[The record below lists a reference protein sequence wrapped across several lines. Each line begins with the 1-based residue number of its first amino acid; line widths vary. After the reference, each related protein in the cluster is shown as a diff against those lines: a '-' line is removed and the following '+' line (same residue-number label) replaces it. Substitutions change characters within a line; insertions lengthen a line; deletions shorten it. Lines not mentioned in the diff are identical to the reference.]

1 MAHIPND
8 DILWRRVQKADAEAF
23 GILFERH
30 GQAIYG
36 HCFRQTA
43 NWAVAEDLAS
53 VVFLEAWR
61 HSKQELQPG
70 KVLAWLYG
78 IATNVVRNHRRS
90 IRRFEAVLARL
101 VVPEST
107 DDATDEVLERI
118 NDERQMATLMTVIAR
133 LPRQQRDVI
142 ALCDWSGLNYEEAS
156 FALGVP
162 VGTVKSR
169 LSRAHDRLRELNVA
183 SGHEKDES
191 FIFEM
196 ECEKDA

>member
-1 MAHIPND
+1 MAPIPND
-8 DILWRRVQKADAEAF
+8 DVLWRRVQKADTEAF
-23 GILFERH
+23 GTLFERH
-30 GQAIYG
+30 GQAIYN

-53 VVFLEAWR
+53 IVFLEAWR
-61 HSKQELQPG
+61 HRNQELQPG

-78 IATNVVRNHRRS
+78 IATNVIHNHRRS
-90 IRRFEAVLARL
+90 MRRFEAVLARL
-101 VVPEST
+101 AVPEPT
-107 DDATDEVLERI
+107 EDVTDEILERI
-118 NDERQMATLMTVIAR
+118 KDERQMAALMTLIAR

-142 ALCDWSGLNYEEAS
+142 ALCDWSGLSYEEAS
-156 FALGVP
+156 FALGEP

-169 LSRAHDRLRELNVA
+169 LSRAHDRLRELNLA

-191 FIFEM
+191 IFEM